1 LDYHLTVNG
10 FNKTCERRRETAV
23 GLKEI
28 ALYWGLYAFVCVCLR
43 ERERGKVCV
52 RERHGIY

>member
-1 LDYHLTVNG
+1 MDLT
-10 FNKTCERRRETAV
+10 RHAREGEKQQW

-43 ERERGKVCV
+43 ERERCKVCV